1 MVGLSRDVDRQ
12 TPGVLRELL
21 VFYMSEAKLSE
32 ILLSLLPLQYLEMF
46 QKMFFGFGDFCIS
59 FPRSIRPE
67 PVFCSV
73 TARSEWLVIA
83 CVPPWIRF
91 WTVVFCFCF
100 YHGGVHVLFL
110 KSILRPGAG
119 TNKTLASKTFVHFS
133 PVQFLSPYVEMA
145 QIMQSLSFYS
155 PFSLHYAQPIQ
166 RLLPPQA
173 CLVEKGKIL
182 KLQQPILKLRRKGN
196 LEQFAK

>member
-21 VFYMSEAKLSE
+21 VFYMREAKLSE
-32 ILLSLLPLQYLEMF
+32 ILLSLLPLQYQEMF

-59 FPRSIRPE
+59 FPWSIRPE

-91 WTVVFCFCF
+91 WTVVSCFCF
-100 YHGGVHVLFL
+100 YHGGVYVLFL

-119 TNKTLASKTFVHFS
+119 TNKTLAGKTFVHFS

-145 QIMQSLSFYS
+145 QIMQSLSLYS
-155 PFSLHYAQPIQ
+155 PFSLYYSQPIQ
-166 RLLPPQA
+166 HLLPPPS
-173 CLVEKGKIL
+173 LSGGKGKDSEAATANFETQ
-182 KLQQPILKLRRKGN
+182 KKGK
-196 LEQFAK
+196 FRAIC